1 METSVDDVWE
11 RWGATP
17 RSGRPPAPASRVAL
31 ATARQREL
39 SAFGS
44 VHEHNFMPSPSLP
57 FEFTYVRIP
66 ANDDEPYEELT
77 GTAKQY
83 GDALSDLL
91 KPAFAGGN
99 K

>member
-1 METSVDDVWE
+1 METSVDDVWQ
-11 RWGATP
+11 A
-17 RSGRPPAPASRVAL
+17 GRPTGAAPGLAL

-44 VHEHNFMPSPSLP
+44 VHEQNIMPSPSLP

>member
-1 METSVDDVWE
+1 
-11 RWGATP
+11 
-17 RSGRPPAPASRVAL
+17 
-31 ATARQREL
+31 
-39 SAFGS
+39 
-44 VHEHNFMPSPSLP
+44 MPSPSLP

>member
-1 METSVDDVWE
+1 METSVDDVG
-11 RWGATP
+11 RWGRRGA
-17 RSGRPPAPASRVAL
+17 PPAPPRASLAL

-44 VHEHNFMPSPSLP
+44 VHEHNIMPSPSLP